1 MAGIFRAGQFELR
14 EAKLVS
20 SSGEVVDIT
29 LSTLSVTIFEDI
41 NKFTLTGS
49 VIVQDAIN
57 LGSFFPLIGQEYL
70 LLKLATASAQGEEV
84 VMDFTKN
91 ALNVTNI
98 SSRVDTGSGVQAY
111 SVNFVSRELLVD
123 QRVRVNQSLTGSTS
137 DIVKSIYQNILG
149 TSKKLFIEPTAD
161 VKKLVAPNQR
171 PFDFIRHLMY
181 NAVSRKHNDPCYL
194 CYETTKG
201 YHFRSLASMYAQP
214 SVMKY
219 ESIVA
224 GTRSKKGA
232 VDIAADMSSLLEY
245 NIVSTQDSLIT
256 SRMGAY
262 ASRLYVHDIISKSYQ
277 KHTYNYIDNFKNE
290 HHIESTNSKFRGDN
304 LDDFPI
310 VSDVIITKDNKRI
323 SDFPSRTFVQPTSGS
338 GNSNTQVDEFNSPVF
353 TSNAPELWIQ
363 KRNSQME
370 QLKVGYTV
378 TIQVNG
384 NTGVAAGDIVD
395 INLPYTASTKTT
407 KDEKYDNIYKGKFL
421 ITKLRHDFSM
431 VDKSHVMNMEAVKDS
446 LPYKLPSSNNPEI
459 VDEVVPFIEDN
470 LY

>member
-14 EAKLVS
+14 EAKLIS

-29 LSTLSVTIFEDI
+29 PSTLSVTIFEDI

-57 LGSFFPLIGQEYL
+57 LGSFFPLVGQEYL

-91 ALNVTNI
+91 ALNITNI
-98 SSRVDTGSGVQAY
+98 GTRVDTGSGVQAY

-161 VKKLVAPNQR
+161 SKKLVAPNQR
-171 PFDFIRHLMY
+171 PFDFIRQLMY

-201 YHFRSLASMYAQP
+201 YHFRSLASMYAQS
-214 SVMKY
+214 SVMTY
-219 ESIVA
+219 ESTVA
-224 GTRSKKGA
+224 GTRSNKGA
-232 VDIAADMSSLLEY
+232 VDIAADMASLLEY
-245 NIVSTQDSLIT
+245 NIVSTQDSLLT

-277 KHTYNYIDNFKNE
+277 KYTYNYIE
-290 HHIESTNSKFRGDN
+290 CT
-304 LDDFPI
+304 
-310 VSDVIITKDNKRI
+310 
-323 SDFPSRTFVQPTSGS
+323 
-338 GNSNTQVDEFNSPVF
+338 
-353 TSNAPELWIQ
+353 
-363 KRNSQME
+363 
-370 QLKVGYTV
+370 
-378 TIQVNG
+378 
-384 NTGVAAGDIVD
+384 
-395 INLPYTASTKTT
+395 
-407 KDEKYDNIYKGKFL
+407 
-421 ITKLRHDFSM
+421 
-431 VDKSHVMNMEAVKDS
+431 
-446 LPYKLPSSNNPEI
+446 
-459 VDEVVPFIEDN
+459 
-470 LY
+470 